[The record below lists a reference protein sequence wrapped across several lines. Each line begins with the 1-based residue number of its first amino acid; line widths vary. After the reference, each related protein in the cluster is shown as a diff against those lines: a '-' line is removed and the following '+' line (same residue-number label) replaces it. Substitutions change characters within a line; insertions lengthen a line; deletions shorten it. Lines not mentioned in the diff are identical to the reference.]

1 MLFSLKMFFFAGYFY
16 SQDFKQIWRVA
27 EALDVGMVG
36 VNSGFI
42 SSEVSPFGGVK
53 QSGIGSEA
61 SKYGIDEYIELK
73 SVNFGEM

>member
-1 MLFSLKMFFFAGYFY
+1 MILIFLGYFY

-36 VNSGFI
+36 VNAGVI
-42 SSEVSPFGGVK
+42 SSEGSPFGGMK

-61 SKYGIDEYIELK
+61 SKYGINEYIELK
-73 SVNFGEM
+73 SVSFGEM